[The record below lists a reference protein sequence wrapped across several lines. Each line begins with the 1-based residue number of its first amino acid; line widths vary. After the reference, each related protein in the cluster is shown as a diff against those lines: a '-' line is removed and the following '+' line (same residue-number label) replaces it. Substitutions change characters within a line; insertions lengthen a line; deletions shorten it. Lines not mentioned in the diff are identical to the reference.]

1 MPASHI
7 LGETLS
13 ADSTASVRS
22 GPASG
27 RSRTLPPRLCVT
39 LTVELQWD
47 RREEKSGSGGIK
59 KSDFSKIWYARLASD
74 FSLHE

>member
-1 MPASHI
+1 MPANHI

-27 RSRTLPPRLCVT
+27 RSPTLPPRLCVT
-39 LTVELQWD
+39 LTVELPG
-47 RREEKSGSGGIK
+47 EEKSGSGGIK

>member
-1 MPASHI
+1 MPANHI

-27 RSRTLPPRLCVT
+27 RSPTLPPRLCVT
-39 LTVELQWD
+39 LTVELPG
-47 RREEKSGSGGIK
+47 EEKSGSGEIK
-59 KSDFSKIWYARLASD
+59 KSDISKIWYARLASD

>member
-27 RSRTLPPRLCVT
+27 RSPTLPPRLCVT
-39 LTVELQWD
+39 LTVELPG
-47 RREEKSGSGGIK
+47 EEK
-59 KSDFSKIWYARLASD
+59 IWVGRNK
-74 FSLHE
+74 

>member
-39 LTVELQWD
+39 LTVELHGIAE
-47 RREEKSGSGGIK
+47 RKNLGREE
-59 KSDFSKIWYARLASD
+59 
-74 FSLHE
+74 